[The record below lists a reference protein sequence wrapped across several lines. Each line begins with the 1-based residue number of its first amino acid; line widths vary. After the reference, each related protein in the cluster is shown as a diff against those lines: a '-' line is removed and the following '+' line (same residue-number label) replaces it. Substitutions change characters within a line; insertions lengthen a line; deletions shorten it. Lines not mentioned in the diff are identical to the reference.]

1 MGDTVCHPEE
11 RRSFRTVGRGNIDP
25 SADVEMGTSS
35 DNGCC
40 RSHERRRAR
49 DDANRCSG
57 GLGRANP
64 CLLRH
69 KYRNPEER
77 EMKRIKRLALG
88 LGVAALMVVAVG
100 CGSGESSTARDT
112 SSSAISVENASGNTV
127 APQAHNGP
135 DTEPDVVRQDESVA
149 LATDMAL
156 TANQTGLPVE
166 SVEYRNPEE
175 REMKRIKRLALGLGV
190 AALMVVA
197 VGCGSGESST
207 ARDTSSSAIS
217 VENASGN
224 TVAPQAHN
232 GPDTEPDVVR
242 QDESVALATDMALT
256 ANQTGLPVES
266 VERAIAFQQ
275 AFGKYVDELIDRFP
289 DQISAVRTEPI
300 PNTRGHVRFTGKVPP
315 EVTSEI
321 QRPRFE
327 RTQP

>member
-166 SVEYRNPEE
+166 SVE
-175 REMKRIKRLALGLGV
+175 
-190 AALMVVA
+190 
-197 VGCGSGESST
+197 
-207 ARDTSSSAIS
+207 
-217 VENASGN
+217 
-224 TVAPQAHN
+224 
-232 GPDTEPDVVR
+232 
-242 QDESVALATDMALT
+242 
-256 ANQTGLPVES
+256 
-266 VERAIAFQQ
+266 RAIAFQQ

-289 DQISAVRTEPI
+289 DQISAVRTER
-300 PNTRGHVRFTGKVPP
+300 RGRPVHPP
-315 EVTSEI
+315 EVT
-321 QRPRFE
+321 PRFE
-327 RTQP
+327 RPPRMKMESRWIPVNLEAA

>member
-166 SVEYRNPEE
+166 SVE
-175 REMKRIKRLALGLGV
+175 
-190 AALMVVA
+190 
-197 VGCGSGESST
+197 
-207 ARDTSSSAIS
+207 
-217 VENASGN
+217 
-224 TVAPQAHN
+224 
-232 GPDTEPDVVR
+232 
-242 QDESVALATDMALT
+242 
-256 ANQTGLPVES
+256 
-266 VERAIAFQQ
+266 RAIAFQQ